1 MNQLNAIIA
10 DNQKLFVSGFKHIL
24 SSISTPEV
32 QVKIVSAVETSA
44 GLFEKL
50 QVYPVDI
57 IFLELSLTDD
67 DVFSIIPK
75 LKEQYP
81 NTRVCV
87 LTIYTEQK
95 FVKSAFQVGADGF
108 YSKLNDMSEL
118 ANCIN
123 SIMIGNR
130 FLSDGLY
137 ITPPP
142 RAKQI
147 DVKKH
152 GLDDRFLMR
161 QKLTR
166 REQEILNLITKAL
179 NNKEIAEQL
188 YISDQT
194 VGVHRKNIMRK
205 LGVRNTVNLIKF
217 ALDYQLV

>member
-1 MNQLNAIIA
+1 MNQLNAVIA

-24 SSISTPEV
+24 SSISTPEQ
-32 QVKIVSAVETSA
+32 QVNIVASAETSA

-50 QVYPVDI
+50 QHFAADI
-57 IFLELSLTDD
+57 IFLELNLPDV

-75 LKEQYP
+75 LKEEFP
-81 NTRVCV
+81 HSKVCV
-87 LTIYTEQK
+87 LSLYTEQK

-108 YSKLNDMSEL
+108 YSKLNDTTEL
-118 ANCIN
+118 YECIK
-123 SIMIGNR
+123 SLMLGNR

-147 DVKKH
+147 NIKKSN
-152 GLDDRFLMR
+152 LDDRFLMR

-166 REQEILNLITKAL
+166 REQEILNLITKAM

>member
-1 MNQLNAIIA
+1 MNHIKAIIA
-10 DNQKLFVSGFKHIL
+10 DNQRLFVEGFKSIL
-24 SSISTPEV
+24 SELDTHTIEILATV
-32 QVKIVSAVETSA
+32 NSAEA
-44 GLFEKL
+44 LFDKL
-50 QVYPVDI
+50 NYLQADI
-57 IFLELSLTDD
+57 IFLELNLPDEDGFSLL
-67 DVFSIIPK
+67 PK
-75 LKEQYP
+75 LREEFP
-81 NTRVCV
+81 NIRVCV
-87 LTIYTEQK
+87 ITCYTDHK

-108 YSKLNDMSEL
+108 YSKLNDSAEL
-118 ANCIN
+118 SDCLTN
-123 SIMIGNR
+123 IMLGNR

-142 RAKQI
+142 KSRKVIIQENG
-147 DVKKH
+147 K
-152 GLDDRFLMR
+152 LEDRFLMR

-166 REQEILNLITKAL
+166 REQEILNLITKAM